1 MHLKNGIT
9 LDTIH
14 RRYVIMKIGYKIPR
28 EVILV
33 GLYFHKEDRI
43 DVLCDF
49 RIEWRLRGL

>member
-14 RRYVIMKIGYKIPR
+14 RRYVIMKNGYKIPR
-28 EVILV
+28 EVILM